1 MPGRLR
7 GRWPEDRVRRTNLL
21 WWHASR
27 AWTRWV
33 RREFG
38 AFGSNSLLVL
48 PCWVFGAG
56 AITVGDRVS
65 IGQCTRLG
73 ALEGAAITIGDEC
86 EITGGSSLFAQ
97 TEGIEIGRGV
107 LMAWNVQIY
116 DAQHE
121 TAAADRPIRD
131 QGLARGGKVRIRD
144 GAWLGANVVVLQG
157 VTIGRN
163 AVVGANSVVTS
174 DIPDFATA
182 AGNPARVIRERAGAA
197 SAPGDAADQPRL
209 TSRIEGER
217 VQTSST

>member
-1 MPGRLR
+1 M
-7 GRWPEDRVRRTNLL
+7 RRSNLL
-21 WWHASR
+21 WWYASR

-33 RREFG
+33 AREFG
-38 AFGSNSLLVL
+38 AFGSDSMLVV

-56 AITVGDRVS
+56 EITVGERVS

-73 ALEGAAITIGDEC
+73 ALDGAKITIGDQC
-86 EITGGSSLFAQ
+86 EITGGSSFFAR

-116 DAQHE
+116 DAEHAI
-121 TAAADRPIRD
+121 AAPDRPIRD
-131 QGLARGGKVRIRD
+131 QGLARGGKVRICD

-182 AGNPARVIRERAGAA
+182 VGTPARVIKERAGAA
-197 SAPGDAADQPRL
+197 VANGSGSAAPHQQDRG
-209 TSRIEGER
+209 
-217 VQTSST
+217 

>member
-1 MPGRLR
+1 MLDRLR
-7 GRWPEDRVRRTNLL
+7 GRWPEDRVHRSNLL
-21 WWHASR
+21 WWYASK

-33 RREFG
+33 SSEFG
-38 AFGSNSLLVL
+38 AFGSDSLLVL
-48 PCWVFGAG
+48 PCWVFGARD
-56 AITVGDRVS
+56 ITLGDRVL

-73 ALEGAAITIGDEC
+73 ALDGAKLTIGDDC
-86 EITGGSSLFAQ
+86 EITGGSSFFAR

-131 QGLARGGKVRIRD
+131 QGLARGGKVRICD

-163 AVVGANSVVTS
+163 AVVGANSVVTA

-182 AGNPARVIRERAGAA
+182 AGVPARVIRERA
-197 SAPGDAADQPRL
+197 DAA
-209 TSRIEGER
+209 
-217 VQTSST
+217 

>member
-1 MPGRLR
+1 MLDRLR
-7 GRWPEDRVRRTNLL
+7 GRWPADRVRRSNLL

-27 AWTRWV
+27 AWTSWV

-38 AFGSNSLLVL
+38 AFGSNSMLVL

-56 AITVGDRVS
+56 EITVGNGVS

-73 ALEGAAITIGDEC
+73 ALDGAKITIGDEC
-86 EITGGSSLFAQ
+86 EITGGASLFARA
-97 TEGIEIGRGV
+97 EGIEIGRGV

-121 TAAADRPIRD
+121 TAAFDRPIRD
-131 QGLARGGKVRIRD
+131 QGLARGGRVRIRD

-157 VTIGRN
+157 ATIGRN

-182 AGNPARVIRERAGAA
+182 VGVPARVISQRASSGNGSGSAA
-197 SAPGDAADQPRL
+197 TYEQDR
-209 TSRIEGER
+209 R
-217 VQTSST
+217 